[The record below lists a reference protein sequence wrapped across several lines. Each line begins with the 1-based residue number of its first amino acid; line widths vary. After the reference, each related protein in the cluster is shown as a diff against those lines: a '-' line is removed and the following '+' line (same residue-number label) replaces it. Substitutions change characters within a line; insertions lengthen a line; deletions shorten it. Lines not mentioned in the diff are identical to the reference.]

1 MNTSQKTRFTTAK
14 RHLAAGILAQA
25 RKDLRRFNG
34 ATQPVERELYFDA
47 YDWVVSD
54 SCLSPF
60 SFRNVCAMLH
70 LSAESIRQEV
80 FRDVSLGAFQY
91 WSHRFGTALRQV
103 HLSLREGIIGER
115 RRVSAEIGTLV
126 HGLS

>member
-34 ATQPVERELYFDA
+34 ATRPVERELYFDA
-47 YDWVVSD
+47 YDWVISD
-54 SCLSPF
+54 SRLSPF
-60 SFRNVCAMLH
+60 SFRSVCAMLD
-70 LSAESIRQEV
+70 LSAENIRQEI
-80 FRDVSLGAFQY
+80 FRNLSLGAFQY

-103 HLSLREGIIGER
+103 HLSLREGVNSER
-115 RRVSAEIGTLV
+115 RRVAAGRATLV

>member
-34 ATQPVERELYFDA
+34 ATRPAERELYFDA

-54 SCLSPF
+54 SCVSRF
-60 SFRNVCAMLH
+60 SFRNVCAMLD
-70 LSAESIRQEV
+70 LSPEGIRQEI
-80 FRDVSLGAFQY
+80 FRDVSLGAFRY
-91 WSHRFGTALRQV
+91 WSHRLGTALRQV
-103 HLSLREGIIGER
+103 HLSLREDVISER
-115 RRVSAEIGTLV
+115 RRVGADVAALV
-126 HGLS
+126 HGLP

>member
-1 MNTSQKTRFTTAK
+1 MTTSPKTRFTNAK

-25 RKDLRRFNG
+25 RKDLRRFNR
-34 ATQPVERELYFDA
+34 ATRPAEREIYFDA

-60 SFRNVCAMLH
+60 SFRNVCAILD
-70 LSAESIRQEV
+70 LSSETIRREV
-80 FRDVSLGAFQY
+80 FRDVSLGTFQY

-103 HLSLREGIIGER
+103 HVSLREGVMSQG
-115 RRVSAEIGTLV
+115 RRVDAEIATLV